1 MPAFA
6 VDLHVYF
13 GDAAVV
19 ELAGLESPVPPFHG
33 GLILLDVERV
43 NMDGHKPKTGPYDT
57 SKDEEKYEIF
67 KRF

>member
-19 ELAGLESPVPPFHG
+19 ELAGFESPVPPFHG

-43 NMDGHKPKTGPYDT
+43 NMDGHKPKTGPHDT